1 MIHSPFNMF
10 MPVAIGCDHAGFD
23 YKEEIINYFNDVLE
37 SQRLKMEE
45 EITSN
50 IKHSL
55 KNILQTLN

>member
-1 MIHSPFNMF
+1 
-10 MPVAIGCDHAGFD
+10 MPICRGFLLLSCGNGFLLPLQTLP
-23 YKEEIINYFNDVLE
+23 YQTLCVIQWQ

-55 KNILQTLN
+55 KNILQTLV

>member
-1 MIHSPFNMF
+1 MIFN
-10 MPVAIGCDHAGFD
+10 IS
-23 YKEEIINYFNDVLE
+23 ELNTNNFNEVLE

-55 KNILQTLN
+55 KNILQTLV